1 MQKQQ
6 EGLKP
11 ELEQKTVATDQLI
24 EQIKVETVSVNQL
37 RQKAMEDAAL
47 VAAQTKDCQM
57 IAAEA
62 DRDVKACEPIIQEA
76 TKAVESIDAGMI
88 AEMKTVKVPTP
99 LVFLTMQSVAALMGC
114 KQDWPSC
121 VSMMADSKFL
131 NSLKEYDKNNIPDKV
146 LKTLSQYTTK
156 KEYDIAAI
164 EKVSVACKSLAV
176 WVLAIEKYATIYRE
190 VEPKRQ
196 RLAQANEE
204 LGQK

>member
-1 MQKQQ
+1 
-6 EGLKP
+6 
-11 ELEQKTVATDQLI
+11 
-24 EQIKVETVSVNQL
+24 
-37 RQKAMEDAAL
+37 
-47 VAAQTKDCQM
+47 
-57 IAAEA
+57 
-62 DRDVKACEPIIQEA
+62 
-76 TKAVESIDAGMI
+76 
-88 AEMKTVKVPTP
+88 
-99 LVFLTMQSVAALMGC
+99 
-114 KQDWPSC
+114 
-121 VSMMADSKFL
+121 MADSKFL

-204 LGQK
+204 LGQKQAALKAKQDNLAKVEAEF